1 MSPAR
6 DTQATYVAWGHSTLI
21 NPWGEIVAKTE
32 EAEDIIYADIDLGR
46 LQEVRQQ
53 VPITMQRRHDL
64 YNCVEIQKR

>member
-21 NPWGEIVAKTE
+21 NPWGEIVAKTG
-32 EAEDIIYADIDLGR
+32 EAEDIIYADIDLQR

-53 VPITMQRRHDL
+53 VPLTQQRRHDL
-64 YNCVEIQKR
+64 YDLVEMKR